1 MREAEPGGDGRG
13 LEGAVLLAAVAPAVL
28 AGRDRDAPPGQ
39 VLHLGVQARL
49 VLLHHQDV
57 MGPLAGDKELGVLAL
72 GVQRVGGDDVPGQVQ
87 RPGQRRE
94 PGNLAGLA
102 VHPDLPGTT
111 PQR

>member
-1 MREAEPGGDGRG
+1 VR
-13 LEGAVLLAAVAPAVL
+13 LLF
-28 AGRDRDAPPGQ
+28 R
-39 VLHLGVQARL
+39 
-49 VLLHHQDV
+49 
-57 MGPLAGDKELGVLAL
+57 DKELGVLAL